1 MVFGNVIILGKPNVG
16 KSTLINAIFNK
27 KISIVSRKPQTTRNH
42 ISKMFVSDEYSIM
55 FHDTP
60 GYHKPK
66 NKLDLFLNYEVRR
79 TFKIQDLTLF
89 LFDPTRDWDNE
100 DDVLL
105 LEIIKYKIKQII
117 LVVTKIDAIIVN
129 EDFNSKIE
137 ILAKKIN
144 AFETLYISSFNNED
158 INKLLLKISENLVD
172 IKEIDQFE
180 LDHMNKE
187 DNDKLLIS
195 DTIREVIINNF
206 KHEIPYSV
214 AIKVDS
220 FNYEAKNKIFKIFA
234 FIIVEKDS
242 QKPILIGKKGSMI
255 KQIGIAARK
264 ELETIYDSKIFLSI
278 EVKVKENWR
287 DNNNFLKDIGYSK

>member
-42 ISKMFVSDEYSIM
+42 INKLFVNDDYSIM

-66 NKLDLFLNYEVRR
+66 NKLDLFLNYEVRQS
-79 TFKIQDLTLF
+79 FKLQDLTLF
-89 LFDPTRDWDNE
+89 LFDSTREWDSE
-100 DDVLL
+100 DDMLL
-105 LEIIKYKIKQII
+105 TELIKYKIEDII
-117 LVVTKIDAIIVN
+117 LIVTKIDVVTIN
-129 EDFNSKIE
+129 DDFNQKIE
-137 ILAKKIN
+137 LLAKKIN
-144 AFETLYISSFNNED
+144 AFAILYISSFKNED
-158 INKLLLKISENLVD
+158 IIKLLSLISKNLVD
-172 IKEIDQFE
+172 IKEINQYDI
-180 LDHMNKE
+180 DHMNK

-220 FNYEAKNKIFKIFA
+220 FNYEIEKKLFKIFA

-255 KQIGIAARK
+255 KEIGIASRK
-264 ELETIYDSKIFLSI
+264 ELETIYDSKIFLSLD
-278 EVKVKENWR
+278 VKVKENWR